1 MDFGSPYGIASF
13 AVTNAQKNAKRI
25 QLPVVL
31 DQLLTTDKCTVARWG
46 LLALLVTKF
55 IQILATQ
62 NERTAR
68 AFYFE
73 LEK

>member
-1 MDFGSPYGIASF
+1 MDFGSHYGIASF
-13 AVTNAQKNAKRI
+13 AVTSAQKNLKMI

-31 DQLLTTDKCTVARWG
+31 DQTLTTHKCTLARWV
-46 LLALLVTKF
+46 LQTLLVTKF